1 MSGIRILL
9 TVLPSDTHRIICN
22 SLKKIALFRSFFYC
36 LYFLDVGDIII
47 LVYFAVSTIVVLS
60 GNHYLTTI
68 QVIVEISVKIK
79 QEKLFRKRIIF
90 DLKRLAPLRFYIVQ
104 VLFQISIV
112 FTIYITVSFWALIY
126 VNLTTVNPYD
136 YHSHIIN
143 GKNRL
148 K

>member
-1 MSGIRILL
+1 M
-9 TVLPSDTHRIICN
+9 LPSDTHRIICN

>member
-1 MSGIRILL
+1 M
-9 TVLPSDTHRIICN
+9 LPSDTHRIICN
-22 SLKKIALFRSFFYC
+22 SLKKIALFRSFFYW